1 MKLEKTINDQM
12 ENIKLL
18 EIKLQ
23 IAESKGK
30 TTEEI
35 LSILDN
41 PEEEKMKTE
50 SLKLAPREEIKEKVK
65 EIQQKQV
72 YLQFAKNGTCKLGQ
86 NCPIKHDDML
96 EVETGNCNSKRNLE
110 NT

>member
-35 LSILDN
+35 LSIL
-41 PEEEKMKTE
+41 EEKMKTE
-50 SLKLAPREEIKEKVK
+50 SLKLALREEIKEKVK

-72 YLQFAKNGTCKLGQ
+72 CLQFAKNGTCKLGQ